1 MPDKILLVED
11 DTDIAELLDLHIQD
25 LGYDLDHA
33 ADGEVGLQMALDGD
47 YRLVISDLMLP

>member
-33 ADGEVGLQMALDGD
+33 ADGEVG
-47 YRLVISDLMLP
+47 I